1 MTAVSREISERDVVR
16 FHHPVHDKKRT
27 AVVIQVQGETAIA
40 IFGRGRQLDG
50 LGAHEAVPH
59 PSSEASSLD
68 LYKTTYFHAR
78 CVVRV
83 RLSVVERVGRCPPAL
98 FARLRPIALQGVRF
112 MVTLR

>member
-1 MTAVSREISERDVVR
+1 MTGSPKVISERDAVR

-27 AVVIQVQGETAIA
+27 GVVINIQGETAIV
-40 IFGRGRQLDG
+40 IFGRGRQLDS
-50 LGAHEAVPH
+50 LGAYETVPS

-83 RLSVVERVGRCPPAL
+83 RLSAVERVGHCPPGL
-98 FARLRPIALQGVRF
+98 FARLRPIALQGVRT